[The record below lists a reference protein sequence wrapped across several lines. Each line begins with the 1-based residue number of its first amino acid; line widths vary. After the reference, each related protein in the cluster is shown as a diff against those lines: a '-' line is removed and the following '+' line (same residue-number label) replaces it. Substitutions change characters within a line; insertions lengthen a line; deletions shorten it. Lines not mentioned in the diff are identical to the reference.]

1 VAIGGQVIVPAL
13 SPPKQRN
20 GEENE
25 AIKAPLERERADV
38 STTQKVFPRR
48 QSLGVMTVMSQHA
61 EHSHASSPYDG
72 GSAKESADVNATQLV
87 SPTTQHRE
95 SVVSAPRPPQAMP
108 TYDNDHFG
116 SLRTAL
122 LDHPLYADIVSL
134 ADLRQF
140 MEDHVFAVW
149 DFMSLLKRLQQ
160 DMTCTRVPWF
170 PADNALAARLINDIV
185 IGEETDVDPDGFYV
199 SHLDLYLRAM
209 GDVGAS
215 TLQFD
220 KFRSLAQ
227 VGIPV
232 EIALVRIGVPAYVQA
247 FVSHTM
253 TLASSGTME
262 EVLAAFF
269 YGREDIIP
277 EMFRRLVQTLY
288 DAKHKDNRL
297 RHFNYY
303 IDRHIE
309 LDGDS
314 HGPKGRELLESLV
327 ANSPHRNELAL
338 RAACNSIK
346 ARIDFWN
353 GTLSKLRN
361 SRSEQTPG

>member
-1 VAIGGQVIVPAL
+1 MNL
-13 SPPKQRN
+13 
-20 GEENE
+20 
-25 AIKAPLERERADV
+25 
-38 STTQKVFPRR
+38 
-48 QSLGVMTVMSQHA
+48 
-61 EHSHASSPYDG
+61 EHS
-72 GSAKESADVNATQLV
+72 
-87 SPTTQHRE
+87 
-95 SVVSAPRPPQAMP
+95 AMLE
-108 TYDNDHFG
+108 YDNDRLG
-116 SLRTAL
+116 SLRSAL
-122 LDHPLYADIVSL
+122 LDHPLYADVASV
-134 ADLRQF
+134 ADLRRF

-170 PADNALAARLINDIV
+170 PAGNARAARLINDIV
-185 IGEETDVDPDGFYV
+185 IGEETDVDPDGSYV

-215 TLQFD
+215 TSQFD
-220 KFRSLAQ
+220 AFRSLVQ

-232 EIALVRIGVPAYVQA
+232 EVALARIGVPLYVQA
-247 FVSHTM
+247 FVAHTM
-253 TLASSGTME
+253 ALANSGTTE

-277 EMFRRLVQTLY
+277 EMFSRLLQTLY
-288 DAKHKDNRL
+288 DARHNDDRL
-297 RHFNYY
+297 RHFVYY

-314 HGPKGRELLESLV
+314 HGPKGRELLEGLIAS
-327 ANSPHRNELAL
+327 SPHMAERAV

-361 SRSEQTPG
+361 SPSAEASVRV